1 MEDLGEHLLL
11 KIATFIT
18 DPVTTTD
25 EIIPSGETSSY
36 RSNPLALAEFTF
48 SRKDPAYTGRAK
60 ALREAEALRLRLVK
74 EGFHEKAAFPSFEP
88 LPELF
93 PMIPG
98 LKKIPAAASLTLKD
112 LRIGSA
118 IYAVKPGD
126 GSAREQAA
134 SCQRVLGGLA
144 NFALDYAT
152 KRYRSN
158 LINWG
163 ILPFALDEEP
173 AFKNGDYIFI
183 PRVRTA
189 VAEAA
194 ETVEAFVIQVAWPSP
209 DAGALTFTAAPFT
222 LKIPAL
228 TPDEREIVLAG
239 SLINYNRASAGK

>member
-11 KIATFIT
+11 KIAAFIT

-36 RSNPLALAEFTF
+36 RSNPVALAEFTF

-60 ALREAEALRLRLVK
+60 TLREAEALRLRLIK
-74 EGFHEKAAFPSFEP
+74 EGIQDKAAFEP

-93 PMIPG
+93 SMIPE

-173 AFKNGDYIFI
+173 AFKNGDYIFR

-189 VAEAA
+189 IAEAA
-194 ETVEAFVIQVAWPSP
+194 ETVEAFVIQAAWPSP
-209 DAGALTFTAAPFT
+209 DAGAFTFTTVPFT